1 MSFAMSSQSRV
12 EKLFAGRYVLL
23 RELGRGGMG
32 AVYAAFDGEAL
43 RRVALKR
50 IEARPGQ
57 NGEML
62 AQRFRREIRA
72 LGASRHPGT
81 PRLLHCDS
89 YDGTPY
95 YTMEIVAG
103 ERLSDL
109 LKGGPLAPVRAIGLA
124 IDLGHILASMHD
136 AGVVHRDVKPS
147 NVLIEPG
154 DRVRLIDFGACAFL
168 PHFFMRDDLEP
179 DRLTATYQRWATG
192 DFDVVHTPGY
202 SAPEVRDHEEE
213 ASVRNDIFSVCAI
226 VYEMIT
232 GRGLLDRQSVAFR
245 GIVREEFA
253 PELAPLAAVLAS
265 GAAYDAIDRQKSMA
279 ELVQALEVVRTQVL
293 RARSA
298 TPSWSQPVKT
308 AAMMA
313 SAVAV
318 MVLAAIRG
326 DIASATS
333 EATSAPTCAPALRE
347 ATAEPGRPPP
357 PETAVPGEPHP
368 PAAPAVSDEADESAL
383 VGPPR
388 PPVRTASAD
397 WRRLVASRAAVLQ
410 RCVDEEGGIFRDL
423 PVVVTVDAGRVA
435 RVDLVDLD
443 APLLAHCVD
452 GRLRGM
458 RLPGAP
464 DGRFSHSFAVRQPRK
479 GA

>member
-1 MSFAMSSQSRV
+1 MSFATSSHSRSGR
-12 EKLFAGRYVLL
+12 LFAGRYVLL

-32 AVYAAFDGEAL
+32 AVYAAFDGEAM

-109 LKGGPLAPVRAIGLA
+109 LRGGPLDPVRAIGLA

-147 NVLIEPG
+147 NVLVEPG

-192 DFDVVHTPGY
+192 DFDAVHTPGY

-213 ASVRNDIFSVCAI
+213 ASARNDIFSVCAI

-232 GRGLLDRQSVAFR
+232 GRGLLDRQTFTFR

-265 GAAYDAIDRQKSMA
+265 GAAYDALDRQKSMA

-298 TPSWSQPVKT
+298 TPPWSHLVKT
-308 AAMMA
+308 AAMVA
-313 SAVAV
+313 STGVIMVFAATRGPVA
-318 MVLAAIRG
+318 AATG
-326 DIASATS
+326 
-333 EATSAPTCAPALRE
+333 EARTEPVCAPALPV
-347 ATAEPGRPPP
+347 EPARPPP
-357 PETAVPGEPHP
+357 PEAAVPDEPRP
-368 PAAPAVSDEADESAL
+368 PEAPAVIDEADESAL
-383 VGPPR
+383 VGPRR
-388 PPVRTASAD
+388 PPVRAAGAD
-397 WRRLVASRAAVLQ
+397 WRRLVTRRAAVLQ
-410 RCVDEEGGIFRDL
+410 SCVDQAGGVFHHL

-435 RVDLVDLD
+435 RVELDELD

-464 DGRFSHSFAVRQPRK
+464 DGRFTHTFAVRSPHK
-479 GA
+479 GAP